1 MKNRIT
7 SVLSL
12 MCLCTL
18 GLLCFGSY
26 WNYQAYVN
34 AVKSFKSD
42 INIAL
47 EVAVEEEANHR
58 QKLLREKYR
67 AWISDTSM
75 ITIRCEVDPTYK
87 VTRFYMVDRYPP
99 YKNKVHEPSHLSFKD
114 FPQLLDHITPE
125 ARAFFIENF
134 IEGVLKKELKDG
146 WIHYYTHRLGDSL
159 SHAQAASRV
168 DIGHLRSLYGR
179 SLRARDVDTDFR
191 LLTVGTPGVDTTAFP
206 YASKPFRTY
215 GKFPVAN
222 VKAWFPDP
230 DVVFVRRMKWVLLS
244 SLLLAAL
251 SLFCFYYTIAT
262 LLRQKKLSELKNDF
276 VNNMTHEL
284 KTPVATIGVAAEA
297 IQHYG
302 LDRVDSEEYAG
313 IIREQAAN
321 LSRLIDQI
329 LKSAIE
335 EEQMELHLE
344 KICLP
349 ALVQSAVGQMK
360 PLIEKRGARVEERFT
375 EPVWVIG
382 SQIHLTNVV
391 VNLLDNALKYSAE
404 APLIMVS
411 GAVEDKWAVLRI
423 SDNGIGI
430 PESYQGK
437 VFDRFFRVPTG
448 NVHTVK
454 GYGLGLSY
462 AKTVVEKHKGSVSLE
477 SRKKEGTRLTIKL
490 PVHAPGSVPHPAAR
504 R

>member
-146 WIHYYTHRLGDSL
+146 CIHYYTHRLGDSL
-159 SHAQAASRV
+159 SHAQAASNV
-168 DIGHLRSLYGR
+168 
-179 SLRARDVDTDFR
+179 AQ
-191 LLTVGTPGVDTTAFP
+191 P
-206 YASKPFRTY
+206 ASP
-215 GKFPVAN
+215 
-222 VKAWFPDP
+222 
-230 DVVFVRRMKWVLLS
+230 
-244 SLLLAAL
+244 
-251 SLFCFYYTIAT
+251 
-262 LLRQKKLSELKNDF
+262 
-276 VNNMTHEL
+276 
-284 KTPVATIGVAAEA
+284 
-297 IQHYG
+297 
-302 LDRVDSEEYAG
+302 
-313 IIREQAAN
+313 
-321 LSRLIDQI
+321 
-329 LKSAIE
+329 
-335 EEQMELHLE
+335 
-344 KICLP
+344 
-349 ALVQSAVGQMK
+349 
-360 PLIEKRGARVEERFT
+360 T
-375 EPVWVIG
+375 EPRRSRSRAW
-382 SQIHLTNVV
+382 Q
-391 VNLLDNALKYSAE
+391 KQ
-404 APLIMVS
+404 LI
-411 GAVEDKWAVLRI
+411 
-423 SDNGIGI
+423 
-430 PESYQGK
+430 YC
-437 VFDRFFRVPTG
+437 
-448 NVHTVK
+448 
-454 GYGLGLSY
+454 
-462 AKTVVEKHKGSVSLE
+462 
-477 SRKKEGTRLTIKL
+477 
-490 PVHAPGSVPHPAAR
+490 
-504 R
+504 

>member
-42 INIAL
+42 INNAL
-47 EVAVEEEANHR
+47 EVAVNQEADHR
-58 QKLLREKYR
+58 QTLLREKYR
-67 AWISDTSM
+67 TWISDTNM
-75 ITIRCEVDPTYK
+75 ITIRCDVEPTYK

-99 YKNKVHEPSHLSFKD
+99 YQNKHTKPFHVSFEN
-114 FPQLLDHITPE
+114 FPQLLDSITPQ
-125 ARAFFIENF
+125 ARAFFITNF
-134 IEGVLKKELKDG
+134 INGQLKNELKNG
-146 WIHYYTHRLGDSL
+146 WIYYYTQRLGDSL
-159 SHAQAASRV
+159 SYAHAASKV
-168 DIGHLRSLYGR
+168 DIGHLRSLYAKA
-179 SLRARDVDTDFR
+179 LRVRDIDTDFR
-191 LLTVGTPGVDTTAFP
+191 LLTVGTAGVDTTAFP
-206 YASKPFRTY
+206 YASKPFWTY
-215 GKFPVAN
+215 GKFPVAA

-230 DVVFVRRMKWVLLS
+230 DLVFVRRMKWVLLS

-251 SLFCFYYTIAT
+251 SLFCFYYTITT
-262 LLRQKKLSELKNDF
+262 LLRQKKQSDLKNDF

-302 LDRVDSEEYAG
+302 LDRADREEYAG

-335 EEQMELHLE
+335 EERMELHLE
-344 KICLP
+344 RICLP
-349 ALVQSAVGQMK
+349 ALVQSAIGQMK
-360 PLIEKRGARVEERFT
+360 PLIEKRGARVEESFT
-375 EPVWVIG
+375 GPLWVLG

-391 VNLLDNALKYSAE
+391 VNLLDNALKYSAA
-404 APLIMVS
+404 APLITVA
-411 GAVEDKWAVLRI
+411 GAVEDKWAVLHI

-430 PESYQGK
+430 PEHYQGK

-462 AKTVVEKHKGSVSLE
+462 AKTVIEKHKGSVSVQ
-477 SRKKEGTRLTIKL
+477 SQRKEGTRLTIKL
-490 PVHAPGSVPHPAAR
+490 PVYAPGSVSHPAA
-504 R
+504 